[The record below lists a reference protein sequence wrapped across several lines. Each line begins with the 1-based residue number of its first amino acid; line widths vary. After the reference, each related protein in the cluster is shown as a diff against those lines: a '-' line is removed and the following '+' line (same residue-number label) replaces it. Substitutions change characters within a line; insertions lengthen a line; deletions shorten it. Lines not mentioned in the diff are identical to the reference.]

1 MAHSCPAQAFH
12 SQDPSVNSSSPPP
25 LPSQM
30 LPISFKI
37 SFENLVL
44 DLERQQLLPDMFE
57 YSRYLF
63 AG

>member
-12 SQDPSVNSSSPPP
+12 SQDPSVNSSPPP
-25 LPSQM
+25 PPM